1 MKKLLYIFLIALAM
15 LSVAVSLTACGDDEA
30 AGAGSIVSITKT
42 STEGLVDTYT
52 ITYTDGTTTT
62 FSVTN
67 GQDGVGI
74 LKTEIIDGCLWI
86 TYTNDPENPVNA
98 GKLAYAQSTESG
110 TDGLAYYPLPDGTY
124 GVMAGRTQYLEKIEI
139 PAAYNGKAVTQILP
153 DAFARSAN
161 LTKITIPDSVT
172 SIGAAAFR
180 YCLNLMSITIQDG
193 VTSIGNSAFE
203 DCYGLTSI
211 TIPDSVTSIGNDAF
225 FFCNSLTDIYYT
237 GSQEQWNSISNI
249 SEARIPSSAT
259 VHYNYRAG
267 E

>member
-67 GQDGVGI
+67 GANGADGAQGAAGAAGQDGVGI

-98 GKLAYAQSTESG
+98 GKLAYALSTESG

-124 GVMAGRTQYLEKIEI
+124 GVMAGTTKYLEEIEI

-153 DAFARSAN
+153 SAFMNSAN

-172 SIGAAAFR
+172 SIGYAAF
-180 YCLNLMSITIQDG
+180 
-193 VTSIGNSAFE
+193 GNC
-203 DCYGLTSI
+203 DGLTGI
-211 TIPDSVTSIGNDAF
+211 TIPNSVTSIGNYAF
-225 FFCNSLTDIYYT
+225 SGCYGLTDIYYT
-237 GSQEQWNSISNI
+237 GSQEQWNSIPNI
-249 SEARIPSSAT
+249 SEASIPSSTT